1 MKEYTLKE
9 AAEYLGLTYK
19 QFYHA
24 AKHGYCGLD
33 KLSRTFSK
41 AELDKFMANYLYR
54 KISKSKTDE
63 HAARLKARYVT
74 FQMKAFASDVAGM
87 SDRWNILAGALEKN
101 AAKITAFV
109 DAA

>member
-1 MKEYTLKE
+1 MKDYTIKE

-19 QFYHA
+19 QFHYA
-24 AKHGYCGLD
+24 VSQGFYGLS
-33 KLSRTFSK
+33 KLDRTFWK
-41 AELDKFMANYLYR
+41 ADLDKFMANYLYS

-63 HAARLKARYVT
+63 HAARLKARFVT

-87 SDRWNILAGALEKN
+87 SDRWNFLAGALEKN